1 MEFMDILKS
10 ASRHYGSRTKC
21 YSFCMV
27 PVGSSKSTIVTA
39 LKKGLEQYTQ
49 TEEGALYSFSW
60 KISDKDGNEVLVPC
74 PMNEEPLKLL
84 PDDVRNEIISIN

>member
-1 MEFMDILKS
+1 M
-10 ASRHYGSRTKC
+10 
-21 YSFCMV
+21 
-27 PVGSSKSTIVTA
+27 GSSKSTIVTA

-60 KISDKDGNEVLVPC
+60 KLTDKDGNESLVAC

-84 PDDVRNEIISIN
+84 PTKVREEIINNLNSKI